1 MEKDQSINYINIF
14 KNCIKKYIY
23 LNNAIKGHHKSPKK
37 GEFGVLNPTSK
48 LDLENE
54 LTNMF
59 QIKYSKTEVNSYI
72 TIFEKKTF

>member
-14 KNCIKKYIY
+14 KNCINKYIY
-23 LNNAIKGHHKSPKK
+23 LNNAIKGHYKSPKK

-59 QIKYSKTEVNSYI
+59 QIKYSKTEINSYI
-72 TIFEKKTF
+72 TIFEKKAF